1 MEGRRRWLNGG
12 KSQIYTDA
20 TFRLRSGR
28 AGKERLDK
36 MEICELDITVSS
48 RAGFIRIIFHN

>member
-1 MEGRRRWLNGG
+1 MAVKA
-12 KSQIYTDA
+12 KSTQTPH
-20 TFRLRSGR
+20 SGLDP
-28 AGKERLDK
+28 GEPVKKDK